1 MKHLYL
7 AIHNITLVPT
17 VKVCHWM
24 CETSG
29 IFSLDDLLEEQ
40 GVCIE
45 CHWNFE
51 VKSVLMGLVLYSF
64 YGQNVFQIS

>member
-1 MKHLYL
+1 MKHLNL

-17 VKVCHWM
+17 VKVCHWR

-45 CHWNFE
+45 CH
-51 VKSVLMGLVLYSF
+51 
-64 YGQNVFQIS
+64 